1 MGNSNPD
8 VFGKPSTELI
18 RRISGRARKRS
29 ERQHPWPRG
38 RWAGALIICW
48 TIGHVINIIVGN
60 EWFAVAGG
68 ALEIVGLTLVA
79 AAVWR
84 STNADWVARGAN
96 P

>member
-1 MGNSNPD
+1 MSGSIL
-8 VFGKPSTELI
+8 GREGG
-18 RRISGRARKRS
+18 GRARS
-29 ERQHPWPRG
+29 SS
-38 RWAGALIICW
+38 AGPSA
-48 TIGHVINIIVGN
+48 TFNIIVGN

-84 STNADWVARGAN
+84 LTNADWVARGAD